1 MKTTSSNNMDSN
13 GKKKNLKNCI
23 GGCASGALSARGAHD
38 RLSAHDEHGA
48 PERHPVPRSNS
59 QC

>member
-1 MKTTSSNNMDSN
+1 MDSN

>member
-23 GGCASGALSARGAHD
+23 GGAHDALSARGAHD
-38 RLSAHDEHGA
+38 RLSAHDAHGA
-48 PERHPVPRSNS
+48 PE
-59 QC
+59 C